1 MFGWYLWF
9 FIDFF
14 LGINFDEEEYKNY
27 SDYVGKLQM
36 RMEIVF
42 NIVVVEVKKFV
53 EKNKERY
60 DVKICEV
67 RLEVGDKVLIR
78 NVGLKGKNKLVDKW
92 DELIYIVK
100 EKIFDLLVYKVK
112 IEGSRMWILYRNML
126 LFCFNFLEGKKF
138 QFKEKYDRVRF
149 KGIFGGL
156 LIEEWMFFNLLDFD
170 FDVVIMRY
178 VICMIDRNND
188 LEDVGLIFFE
198 EESFLIK
205 NIFFFL
211 QNVNQLYLS
220 DFIEVDEFVEQNF
233 SYLVF
238 IDFMEVNKI
247 VEQNFSFLIYMDL
260 IELKDMVKE
269 ENEEN
274 EEMKII
280 REKNLFFR

>member
-1 MFGWYLWF
+1 
-9 FIDFF
+9 
-14 LGINFDEEEYKNY
+14 
-27 SDYVGKLQM
+27 
-36 RMEIVF
+36 
-42 NIVVVEVKKFV
+42 
-53 EKNKERY
+53 
-60 DVKICEV
+60 
-67 RLEVGDKVLIR
+67 
-78 NVGLKGKNKLVDKW
+78 
-92 DELIYIVK
+92 
-100 EKIFDLLVYKVK
+100 
-112 IEGSRMWILYRNML
+112 
-126 LFCFNFLEGKKF
+126 
-138 QFKEKYDRVRF
+138 
-149 KGIFGGL
+149 
-156 LIEEWMFFNLLDFD
+156 MFFNLLDFD

>member
-1 MFGWYLWF
+1 
-9 FIDFF
+9 
-14 LGINFDEEEYKNY
+14 
-27 SDYVGKLQM
+27 M

-138 QFKEKYDRVRF
+138 
-149 KGIFGGL
+149 
-156 LIEEWMFFNLLDFD
+156 
-170 FDVVIMRY
+170 
-178 VICMIDRNND
+178 
-188 LEDVGLIFFE
+188 
-198 EESFLIK
+198 
-205 NIFFFL
+205 
-211 QNVNQLYLS
+211 
-220 DFIEVDEFVEQNF
+220 
-233 SYLVF
+233 
-238 IDFMEVNKI
+238 
-247 VEQNFSFLIYMDL
+247 
-260 IELKDMVKE
+260 
-269 ENEEN
+269 
-274 EEMKII
+274 
-280 REKNLFFR
+280 